1 MNKKGF
7 TLMELMGVL
16 IILSL
21 LMLLVFPRLINL
33 IKSSNDTKDD
43 ITKNLIYLA
52 TENYIKER
60 KNKYISINDRK
71 YCITLKEL
79 VDNTDLTENLKLGDE
94 DNIVDT
100 KSIQVTY
107 QNKFLYDIVDT
118 EDCIDRYA
126 NGEVVYFD
134 VDTGAKC
141 SNYTETQSNTGVKSG
156 CMKFYAFNDDGGDT
170 LNLLL
175 DHNTTAVVTWGTY
188 SYEEKSDGTV
198 ALGVI
203 PGEVFTQLKT
213 DTASWKGT
221 ETPSNYT
228 VDQRGQYVVGNV
240 YGDVYYTID
249 YSDYKARLI
258 TANEVAQI
266 TGNTTWNE
274 TTATDVYY
282 FDSKTPT
289 ASSTCT
295 SGNTSGCKYGWLYDR
310 TSTDCTD
317 NGCLNNSDART
328 AGYWTASSTAYGF
341 GDMWF
346 VVFTGNVEYQSVD
359 FSDYFGVR
367 PVIEV
372 SKSKLN

>member
-16 IILSL
+16 IILAL
-21 LMLLVFPRLINL
+21 LMLLVFPKLINL

-43 ITKNLIYLA
+43 VTRDLIYIA

-141 SNYTETQSNTGVKSG
+141 SNYTETQSKTGVKSG
-156 CMKFYAFNDDGGDT
+156 CMKFYAFNDDGGET
-170 LNLLL
+170 INLIL
-175 DHNTTAVVTWGTY
+175 DHNTTAIIAWNSSGINAAGPGITEKDVLY
-188 SYEEKSDGTV
+188 S
-198 ALGVI
+198 
-203 PGEVFTQLKT
+203 LKA
-213 DTASWKGT
+213 DTASWVGT
-221 ETPSNYT
+221 ETPANYT
-228 VDQRGQYVVGNV
+228 MNQTGKNSNA
-240 YGDVYYTID
+240 YYTID
-249 YSDYKARLI
+249 YGDYKARLI
-258 TANEVAQI
+258 TAQEIANI

-274 TTATDVYY
+274 TSSTRTYY
-282 FDSKTPT
+282 FDSKMTT
-289 ASSTCT
+289 ANEACMN
-295 SGNTSGCKYGWLYDR
+295 GNISECKYGWLYDR
-310 TSTDCTD
+310 TNPSCKTY
-317 NGCLNNSDART
+317 GCLYDSDVETNGYWSASSDAGGT
-328 AGYWTASSTAYGF
+328 VIAWLVYY
-341 GDMWF
+341 
-346 VVFTGNVEYQSVD
+346 TGNLYVD
-359 FSDYFGVR
+359 GVDHWGVYGVR
-367 PVIEV
+367 PVIEIL
-372 SKSKLN
+372 KSKLN

>member
-60 KNKYISINDRK
+60 KNKYISTSDRK

-107 QNKFLYDIVDT
+107 QNKFIYDIVDK
-118 EDCIDRYA
+118 EDCVEKYT
-126 NGEVVYFD
+126 NGEIVYFD
-134 VDTGAKC
+134 VDTGKAC
-141 SNYTETQSNTGVKSG
+141 DNYTETQSNTGVKSG

-170 LNLLL
+170 LNLIL
-175 DHNTTAVVTWGTY
+175 DHNTTATIAWNSSRSNTSG
-188 SYEEKSDGTV
+188 
-198 ALGVI
+198 
-203 PGEVFTQLKT
+203 PNEVLTQLKADT
-213 DTASWKGT
+213 DSWVGT
-221 ETPSNYT
+221 EIPSNYT
-228 VDQRGQYVVGNV
+228 MDQSAQTSKAK
-240 YGDVYYTID
+240 YTID
-249 YSDYKARLI
+249 YSSYKARLI
-258 TANEVAQI
+258 TANEIATI
-266 TGNTTWNE
+266 TGNTSWNV
-274 TTATDVYY
+274 TTALYNDGYY
-282 FDSKTPT
+282 FDTNTIIPSD
-289 ASSTCT
+289 TCKE
-295 SGNTSGCKYGWLYDR
+295 GNTIGCKYGWLYDR
-310 TSTDCTD
+310 TSTKCTTW
-317 NGCLNNSDART
+317 GCLNNADPGMT
-328 AGYWTASSTAYGF
+328 GEGYWSASSFAASTYYA
-341 GDMWF
+341 WF
-346 VVFTGNVEYQSVD
+346 VSFVGNVRNGGVD
-359 FSDYFGVR
+359 SSYYFGVR